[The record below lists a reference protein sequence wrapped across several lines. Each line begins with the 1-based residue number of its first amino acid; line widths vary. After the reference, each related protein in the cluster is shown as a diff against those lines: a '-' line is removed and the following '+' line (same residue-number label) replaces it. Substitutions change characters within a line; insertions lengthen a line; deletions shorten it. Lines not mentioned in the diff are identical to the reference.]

1 MVRVNAIAR
10 RLLAFVPDETF
21 TRLQFRYRLG
31 QRLDLDHPR
40 TFNEKL
46 QWLKLRY
53 RDPLMRQCA
62 DKLAVRDYVAGAG
75 GADLL
80 IPLIGVYRRAQ
91 EIDFYK
97 LPEQFVLK
105 ANHGSGWNIIC
116 RDRRSMDLTRA
127 RARLNRWLQTD
138 FSRIAREWVY
148 EGIEPRIICE
158 EYLATANGEPPS
170 DYKFFC
176 FHGEPRFIQ
185 VDYDRFIGH
194 RRALYTPAWEKLPCA
209 LEYTLKE
216 EPTPPPQTLAR
227 MLRVA
232 AQLSQPFPFARVDLY
247 ELDDRVYFGELTF
260 FPGKGVER
268 FRPREF
274 DAIFGERLDLSR
286 VCGLHVATLQ

>member
-1 MVRVNAIAR
+1 MISVNAIAR

-31 QRLDLDHPR
+31 LRLDLDHPR
-40 TFNEKL
+40 SFNEKL

-62 DKLAVRDYVAGAG
+62 DKLAVRDYVAEAG

-80 IPLIGVYRRAQ
+80 IPLIGAYRRAQ
-91 EIDFYK
+91 EIDFDK
-97 LPEQFVLK
+97 LPNRFVLK
-105 ANHGSGWNIIC
+105 ANHGSGWNVIC
-116 RDRRSMDLTRA
+116 RDRSSLDLTKV

-158 EYLATANGEPPS
+158 EYLAAANGEPPS

-176 FHGEPRFIQ
+176 FHGQPRFVQ

-194 RRALYTPAWEKLPCA
+194 ERALYTPTWEKLPCA
-209 LEYTLKE
+209 LEYTLKD
-216 EPTPPPQTLAR
+216 EPTPPPQTLTR
-227 MLRVA
+227 MLEVA
-232 AQLSQPFPFARVDLY
+232 AQLSKPFPFVRVDLY
-247 ELDDRVYFGELTF
+247 DLGDRVYFGELTF

-274 DAIFGERLDLSR
+274 DAIFGEQLDLSR
-286 VCGLHVATLQ
+286 VSGVYIAARD